1 MKQLLEV
8 CAASVESA
16 RAAAQGGA
24 QRIELCTALELDGLT
39 PSPEEIAEARTIE
52 GIKMNVL
59 IRSRE
64 GNFVYSEAETT
75 LMINQI
81 EIARQLGADGVVIG
95 ALTPEGDIDLP
106 TCQRMMKAAG
116 DLSVTFHRAFDQCR
130 HPEQALEDI
139 ISLGCQRLLTS
150 GQQPTALEGV
160 PFLRKLQ
167 QQANGRI
174 IIMPGAGVNP
184 DNAAFILRET
194 GCLEIHSSARKKGER
209 TTSTEVV
216 RNIVNSLS

>member
-1 MKQLLEV
+1 MANLLEV

-16 RAAAQGGA
+16 KAAAQGGA
-24 QRIELCTALELDGLT
+24 YRIELCTALELDGLT
-39 PSPEEIAEARTIE
+39 PSPEEMAEARKIE
-52 GIKMNVL
+52 DIKMNVL

-64 GNFVYSEAETT
+64 GDFVYSEAETA
-75 LMINQI
+75 LMVRQI
-81 EIARQLGADGVVIG
+81 ETARRLGADGVVIG

-106 TCQRMMKAAG
+106 TCRRMMEAAG

-130 HPEQALEDI
+130 HPEQGLEEI
-139 ISLGCQRLLTS
+139 IGLGCQRLLTS

-174 IIMPGAGVNP
+174 IIMPGAGVTP
-184 DNAAFILRET
+184 DNAAQILCET
-194 GCLEIHSSARKKGER
+194 GCHEIHSSARHKGER
-209 TTSTEVV
+209 TTCADVV
-216 RNIVNSLS
+216 KNIVNSIS